1 MSGRIPLLTALR
13 SLTLSGE
20 AQSCSSRLILR
31 RPFSSTPQCSTV
43 SKDTQTQAKTDRELE
58 NRLLGGQGKN
68 TGPSRLAALSQTTRS
83 KAAASS
89 SSKTTEEVISRVS
102 NLIKNPQR
110 SAELP
115 HHLHIY
121 SHRRNV
127 HATLTK
133 PNGEVLMSL
142 STGNIGFRK
151 SHRGDFD
158 AAHQLAVYT
167 MGKIQERGFLMQI
180 NALEVILRGFG
191 PGREAFTKVLLGKEG
206 KVLRER
212 IVRVSDATRLKFGGT
227 RSPATD
233 TQKGEDQLQLLT
245 IWQILLVPLT
255 ESLISSRDRES
266 GAQYADLVTSEDFLA
281 SHVLRITG
289 SPGSSATKELST
301 LREQK
306 GKAWQ
311 MATANGRTVVIKES
325 VVYSNK
331 GFKMVNHAQ
340 LLSDV
345 LYSSP
350 NDSSQQWLIYYI
362 SKPLVGSYE
371 PGQIVQAIVPGT
383 LDNVSLRH
391 GPGLDASSNYHSSYQ
406 RNEISSF
413 SDLLSKFPL
422 IAKQMKPGLDRLFR
436 EFGKELGKPLPP
448 PPSESP
454 VVSERPVEGG
464 EVYSSS
470 QHNSTHS
477 LPFGSSEQY
486 EDEEDVMR
494 NALDTAVTAAIDI
507 FRLVDKQQ
515 LSLLG
520 ATTDLTGPMVERL
533 IERYVLEQ
541 VHDNLLFPRL
551 RECRQSDDL
560 DLDLRVRQMEN
571 IDVSQ
576 VGIPIEGGHEGRED
590 LRRRIATA
598 VEEFRKI
605 SDARCPQD
613 MLAILLKTVKIVTV
627 DQASVAS
634 ENQSEKPSVLT
645 INADVLVSLLLLVVI
660 RSHVRNLYAR
670 LLYMQRFIFVDD
682 VESGESGYA
691 LSTFEG
697 VLIYLQNDSAGLRK
711 ASSRNKRL
719 WTATKQGKIPEMTAI
734 LQPDLQASSPIA
746 DENGCENEQ
755 PTNSGCQEE
764 NERQQTVLN
773 GFSNNRHKLDFSEP
787 SCAIQDD
794 APETPRLAHV
804 FPFQTWAQPTA
815 TIERPKPRKKVSMD
829 TRSMSESSTI
839 SFLSRSTT
847 FGSIA
852 GGIEGDTSIQSLT
865 TTKDPSG
872 HSVLMMAV
880 EAGQPNALRYLLGL
894 SEFYPRESI
903 LQDVNSEG
911 TTLFSAAVQ
920 LAHAEI
926 INILIEYVLQGS
938 ESEVV
943 SYLRKADNRGR
954 TVGHYL
960 FNSPALLS
968 RLGRALPWTQRDRN
982 GQTPLFALCRSYD
995 HPDYN
1000 SMVNNALTLATQSQ
1014 GDGKPLRLDDHVD
1027 AKGNTLL
1034 HIVSDPQILL
1044 RILRQCDGDP
1054 NYTND
1059 RRFTPLMVASKYGR
1073 IDLVRTLFA
1082 DPRVDVHLRESRGL
1096 TAIELAK
1103 DDEIRNRIDDLVL
1116 CSTPVPS
1123 SPDASNRT
1131 TSVVRSLFVEDFGI
1145 RFIIKSGAPS
1155 TSPPSPDQKG
1165 PRTTTYTVTTCRR
1178 SLNDFE
1184 NLIRFLRVEHP
1195 ASYLPEMPYFRSPF
1209 QIPSKPSRAVLHD
1222 IQERLDR
1229 LLKVLLAHPTFS
1241 THELLWEF
1249 FLVPEIQTEM
1259 IDQRSARKATVL
1271 AESIMDDYEP
1281 ASAEVIRST
1290 QQILS
1295 HAEDAVQSVSEGT
1308 RNLICCGYL
1317 LQNASTDFADAL
1329 FLCSSMFSS
1338 LQPPAN
1344 ILPHQYVRAFHRFVS
1359 SYNLSSTDSSPLI
1372 QFLAALT
1379 SSQNTT
1385 RAMLS
1390 SLSRPNN
1397 LILRLN
1403 SAQRSLSRARSAVA
1417 SSSLPRKF
1425 NFSVLEESRQRS
1437 IREQESKIATLTT
1450 EIDEVRKEIS
1460 WNKEVVVG
1468 ELAGWSSWREQTG
1481 RKAIRD
1487 FVKTTLIREK
1497 ERGKRMERCLRMIK
1511 G

>member
-1 MSGRIPLLTALR
+1 MSGRIPLSSALR
-13 SLTLSGE
+13 SLTLYGE
-20 AQSCSSRLILR
+20 GQSCFRHLLLQ
-31 RPFSSTPQCSTV
+31 RPFSSTSLCNSI
-43 SKDTQTQAKTDRELE
+43 SKEMQSKNDRELE
-58 NRLLGGQGKN
+58 NRLLGGQSKN
-68 TGPSRLAALSQTTRS
+68 AGPSRLAALSQSTRS
-83 KAAASS
+83 KAATSS
-89 SSKTTEEVISRVS
+89 SSQTTEEVLARVS
-102 NLIKNPQR
+102 NLIKNPQQT
-110 SAELP
+110 AEPP

-121 SHRRNV
+121 AHKRNSHV
-127 HATLTK
+127 TLTK
-133 PNGEVLMSL
+133 PNGEVLLSL

-151 SHRGDFD
+151 GHRKDYD
-158 AAHQLAVYT
+158 ASHQLAVYS
-167 MGKIQERGFLMQI
+167 MGKIQERGFLMDI
-180 NALEVILRGFG
+180 NCLEVIFRGFG

-227 RSPATD
+227 RSPA
-233 TQKGEDQLQLLT
+233 
-245 IWQILLVPLT
+245 ILLVPLT
-255 ESLISSRDRES
+255 ESLINSRDRES

-289 SPGSSATKELST
+289 SPGSSAIKEVST
-301 LREQK
+301 LRDQK

-340 LLSDV
+340 LLSDI

-350 NDSSQQWLIYYI
+350 IDSSQQWLIYYI

-371 PGQIVQAIVPGT
+371 SGQIVQAIVPGS
-383 LDNVSLRH
+383 LDNISLRH
-391 GPGLDASSNYHSSYQ
+391 GSGPDPSNYHSNCH

-413 SDLLSKFPL
+413 GDLLSKFPL

-448 PPSESP
+448 PPSGSLVTQP
-454 VVSERPVEGG
+454 DRPADGDEA
-464 EVYSSS
+464 YSH
-470 QHNSTHS
+470 QNSNHS
-477 LPFGSSEQY
+477 LSLSACEQF
-486 EDEEDVMR
+486 EDEEDMMR

-541 VHDNLLFPRL
+541 VHDSLLFPRL
-551 RECRQSDDL
+551 RECRQADDL

-576 VGIPIEGGHEGRED
+576 VGIPIEGGHKGREE
-590 LRRRIATA
+590 LRRRIGTA

-613 MLAILLKTVKIVTV
+613 MLSILLRTVKIVTI
-627 DQASVAS
+627 DQDLGAPDS
-634 ENQSEKPSVLT
+634 QTEKPSVLT

-660 RSHVRNLYAR
+660 RSHVRQLYAR

-719 WTATKQGKIPEMTAI
+719 WTATKHGKIPEMTAI
-734 LQPDLQASSPIA
+734 LQPELQTSSPIT
-746 DENGCENEQ
+746 DENDCENMQ
-755 PTNSGCQEE
+755 PDNSSSQK
-764 NERQQTVLN
+764 NSERQWPALN
-773 GFSNNRHKLDFSEP
+773 GLSKTTHKSAFSVSNS
-787 SCAIQDD
+787 AIQDD

-804 FPFQTWAQPTA
+804 FPFQTWAQHTT
-815 TIERPKPRKKVSMD
+815 TIERPKPRKRVSMD

-852 GGIEGDTSIQSLT
+852 GGIEGDTSIESLT

-872 HSVLMMAV
+872 HSVPMMAV
-880 EAGQPNALRYLLGL
+880 EAGQPEALSYLLGL
-894 SEFYPRESI
+894 SEYYPRESI

-911 TTLFSAAVQ
+911 TTLLSAAVQ
-920 LAHAEI
+920 LAHTEI
-926 INILIEYVLQGS
+926 INILIEYLLQ
-938 ESEVV
+938 ENQRDVA
-943 SYLRKADNRGR
+943 SYLMKADNRGR

-960 FNSPALLS
+960 FNSPDLLS
-968 RLGRALPWTQRDRN
+968 RLGRSLPWTQRDRN

-1000 SMVNNALTLATQSQ
+1000 SMVNEALTLATEAQ

-1044 RILRQCDGDP
+1044 RMLRQCDGDP

-1059 RRFTPLMVASKYGR
+1059 KRFTPLMVASKYGR

-1096 TAIELAK
+1096 TAVELAK
-1103 DDEIRNRIDDLVL
+1103 DDEVRNRIDDLVL
-1116 CSTPVPS
+1116 CSSPPPP
-1123 SPDASNRT
+1123 SPDATNRT

-1155 TSPPSPDQKG
+1155 SSPSPNSKAT
-1165 PRTTTYTVTTCRR
+1165 RMTTYTVTTCRR

-1195 ASYLPEMPYFRSPF
+1195 ASYLPQMPVFRSPF

-1281 ASAEVIRST
+1281 ASAEVIRSA

-1317 LQNASTDFADAL
+1317 LQHASTDLADAL
-1329 FLCSSMFSS
+1329 FLCSSMISS

-1344 ILPHQYVRAFHRFVS
+1344 VLPHHYVRAFHRFVS
-1359 SYNLSSTDSSPLI
+1359 SFNLSSTDSSPLI
-1372 QFLAALT
+1372 QFLAALI

-1385 RAMLS
+1385 TAMLT

-1397 LILRLN
+1397 LILSLN
-1403 SAQRSLSRARSAVA
+1403 SAQRALSRARSAVA

-1437 IREQESKIATLTT
+1437 IREQETKIATLTT

-1460 WNKEVVVG
+1460 WNKDVVVG

-1481 RKAIRD
+1481 RQAIRN

-1497 ERGKRMERCLRMIK
+1497 ERGKRMERCLRIIK

>member
-1 MSGRIPLLTALR
+1 MLSFTTA
-13 SLTLSGE
+13 TLS
-20 AQSCSSRLILR
+20 
-31 RPFSSTPQCSTV
+31 
-43 SKDTQTQAKTDRELE
+43 QA
-58 NRLLGGQGKN
+58 
-68 TGPSRLAALSQTTRS
+68 TRS

-89 SSKTTEEVISRVS
+89 SSRRRKKSYPECPALSRTHNEQPSFLTTYTYTPTDE
-102 NLIKNPQR
+102 
-110 SAELP
+110 
-115 HHLHIY
+115 
-121 SHRRNV
+121 
-127 HATLTK
+127 T
-133 PNGEVLMSL
+133 
-142 STGNIGFRK
+142 TGNIGFRK
-151 SHRGDFD
+151 GHRGDYD
-158 AAHQLAVYT
+158 AAHQLAVYV

-180 NALEVILRGFG
+180 NGLEVILRGFG

-212 IVRVSDATRLKFGGT
+212 IVRVSDSTRLKFGGT
-227 RSPATD
+227 RSPAHLIHVLPGLSFSYCQST
-233 TQKGEDQLQLLT
+233 T
-245 IWQILLVPLT
+245 ILLVPLT
-255 ESLISSRDRES
+255 ESLINSRDRES

-281 SHVLRITG
+281 SHILRITG
-289 SPGSSATKELST
+289 SPGSAATKEISS
-301 LREQK
+301 LRDQK

-350 NDSSQQWLIYYI
+350 NDSSQQWAHLLHL
-362 SKPLVGSYE
+362 KGSSRLLRTRSDC
-371 PGQIVQAIVPGT
+371 PGYSSGYFGQRLSAPW
-383 LDNVSLRH
+383 L
-391 GPGLDASSNYHSSYQ
+391 GLDASSTFSNYIRMRY
-406 RNEISSF
+406 
-413 SDLLSKFPL
+413 LV
-422 IAKQMKPGLDRLFR
+422 MKPGLDRLFR

-454 VVSERPVEGG
+454 VAPERPNDRS
-464 EVYSSS
+464 EVYSS
-470 QHNSTHS
+470 QQNSTHS
-477 LPFGSSEQY
+477 LPFGASEQY
-486 EDEEDVMR
+486 EDEEDIMR

-541 VHDNLLFPRL
+541 VHDNLLFPRIC
-551 RECRQSDDL
+551 ECRQSDDL

-576 VGIPIEGGHEGRED
+576 VGIPVDGGHEGRED

-605 SDARCPQD
+605 SDAKCPQD
-613 MLAILLKTVKIVTV
+613 MLAILLKTVKIVTI
-627 DQASVAS
+627 DQASAAPD
-634 ENQSEKPSVLT
+634 NQNEKPSVLT
-645 INADVLVSLLLLVVI
+645 INADMLVSLLLLVVI
-660 RSHVRNLYAR
+660 RSHVRHLYAR

-719 WTATKQGKIPEMTAI
+719 WSATKHGKIPEMAAI
-734 LQPDLQASSPIA
+734 LQPELRASSPVT
-746 DENGCENEQ
+746 DENDCENEQ
-755 PTNSGCQEE
+755 QDDSRGQE
-764 NERQQTVLN
+764 NERQQPVSN
-773 GFSNNRHKLDFSEP
+773 GVSSNRHKLFFSES

-794 APETPRLAHV
+794 VPETPRLAHV
-804 FPFQTWAQPTA
+804 FPFQTWDQPT
-815 TIERPKPRKKVSMD
+815 TIMEHPKPRKKVSMD
-829 TRSMSESSTI
+829 TRSMSESSTT

-852 GGIEGDTSIQSLT
+852 GGIEGDTSVQSLT

-872 HSVLMMAV
+872 HSVPMMAV
-880 EAGQPNALRYLLGL
+880 ESCQPEALSYLLGL
-894 SEFYPRESI
+894 SEYYPRESI
-903 LQDVNSEG
+903 LQDTNSEG
-911 TTLFSAAVQ
+911 TTLLSAAVQ
-920 LAHAEI
+920 LAHTEI
-926 INILIEYVLQGS
+926 INILIEYILQGN
-938 ESEVV
+938 ESEVAL
-943 SYLRKADNRGR
+943 YLAKADNRGR
-954 TVGHYL
+954 TVAHYL

-968 RLGRALPWTQRDRN
+968 RLGKSLPWTLRDRN

-1000 SMVNNALTLATQSQ
+1000 PMVNEALTLATQAQ

-1116 CSTPVPS
+1116 CSSPLPS

-1155 TSPPSPDQKG
+1155 PSPPSPDPKA

-1184 NLIRFLRVEHP
+1184 NLLRFLRVEHP
-1195 ASYLPEMPYFRSPF
+1195 ASYLPEMPHFRSPF

-1295 HAEDAVQSVSEGT
+1295 HAEDAVQSVNEGT

-1359 SYNLSSTDSSPLI
+1359 SFNLSSTDSSPLL
-1372 QFLAALT
+1372 QFLAAIT

-1385 RAMLS
+1385 RAMLT

-1397 LILRLN
+1397 LILTLN

-1437 IREQESKIATLTT
+1437 IREQENKIATLTT
-1450 EIDEVRKEIS
+1450 EIEEVRKEIS

>member
-13 SLTLSGE
+13 SLALSGE
-20 AQSCSSRLILR
+20 AQSCSSRSLLR
-31 RPFSSTPQCSTV
+31 RPFSSTAQCRTA
-43 SKDTQTQAKTDRELE
+43 SKETQTQSKNDRDLE
-58 NRLLGGQGKN
+58 NRLLGGQSKN
-68 TGPSRLAALSQTTRS
+68 AGPSRLATLSQATRS

-102 NLIKNPQR
+102 SLIQNPQR
-110 SAELP
+110 TTELP

-133 PNGEVLMSL
+133 PNNEVLMSV

-151 SHRGDFD
+151 GHRGDYD
-158 AAHQLAVYT
+158 AAHQLAVYV

-180 NALEVILRGFG
+180 NGLEVILRGFG

-212 IVRVSDATRLKFGGT
+212 IVRVSDSTRLKFGGT
-227 RSPATD
+227 RSPA
-233 TQKGEDQLQLLT
+233 
-245 IWQILLVPLT
+245 ILLVPLT
-255 ESLISSRDRES
+255 ESLINSRDRES

-281 SHVLRITG
+281 SHILRITG
-289 SPGSSATKELST
+289 SPGSAATKEISS
-301 LREQK
+301 LRDQK

-311 MATANGRTVVIKES
+311 MATTNGRTVVIKES

-383 LDNVSLRH
+383 LDSVSLRH
-391 GPGLDASSNYHSSYQ
+391 GSGLDASSTFPANYH

-413 SDLLSKFPL
+413 GDLLSKFPL

-448 PPSESP
+448 PPSESSVAP
-454 VVSERPVEGG
+454 ERPNDRS
-464 EVYSSS
+464 EVYSS
-470 QHNSTHS
+470 QQNSTHS
-477 LPFGSSEQY
+477 LPFGASEQY
-486 EDEEDVMR
+486 EDEEDIMR

-541 VHDNLLFPRL
+541 VHDNLLFPRIC
-551 RECRQSDDL
+551 ECRQSDDL

-576 VGIPIEGGHEGRED
+576 VGIPVDGGHEGRED

-605 SDARCPQD
+605 SDAKCPQD
-613 MLAILLKTVKIVTV
+613 MLAILLKTVKIVTI
-627 DQASVAS
+627 DQASAAPD
-634 ENQSEKPSVLT
+634 NQNEKPSVLT

-660 RSHVRNLYAR
+660 RSHVRHLYAR

-719 WTATKQGKIPEMTAI
+719 WSATKHGKIPEMTAI
-734 LQPDLQASSPIA
+734 LQPELRASSPVT
-746 DENGCENEQ
+746 DENDCENEQ
-755 PTNSGCQEE
+755 QDDSRGQE
-764 NERQQTVLN
+764 NERQQPVSN
-773 GFSNNRHKLDFSEP
+773 GVSSNRHKLFFSES

-794 APETPRLAHV
+794 VPETPRLAHV
-804 FPFQTWAQPTA
+804 FPFQTWDQPT
-815 TIERPKPRKKVSMD
+815 TIMERPKPRKKVSMD
-829 TRSMSESSTI
+829 TRSMSESSTT

-852 GGIEGDTSIQSLT
+852 GGIEGDTSVQSLT

-872 HSVLMMAV
+872 HSVPMMAV
-880 EAGQPNALRYLLGL
+880 ESCQPEALSYLLGL
-894 SEFYPRESI
+894 SEYYPRESI
-903 LQDVNSEG
+903 LQDTNSEG
-911 TTLFSAAVQ
+911 TTLLSAAVQ
-920 LAHAEI
+920 LAHTEI
-926 INILIEYVLQGS
+926 INILIEYILQGN
-938 ESEVV
+938 EPEVAL
-943 SYLRKADNRGR
+943 YLAKADNRGR
-954 TVGHYL
+954 TVAHYL

-968 RLGRALPWTQRDRN
+968 RLGKSLPWTLRDRN

-1000 SMVNNALTLATQSQ
+1000 PMVNEALTLATQAQ

-1116 CSTPVPS
+1116 CSSPLPS

-1155 TSPPSPDQKG
+1155 PSPPSPDPKA

-1184 NLIRFLRVEHP
+1184 NLLRFLRVEHP
-1195 ASYLPEMPYFRSPF
+1195 ASYLPEMPHFRSPF

-1295 HAEDAVQSVSEGT
+1295 HAEDAVQSVNEGT

-1359 SYNLSSTDSSPLI
+1359 SFNLSSTDSSPLL
-1372 QFLAALT
+1372 QFLAAIT

-1385 RAMLS
+1385 RAMLT

-1397 LILRLN
+1397 LILTLN

-1437 IREQESKIATLTT
+1437 IREQENKIATLTT
-1450 EIDEVRKEIS
+1450 EIEEVRKEIS